1 MKNDNIKKII
11 NRKKS
16 GIDCTESESAEIKMF
31 LKELFTA
38 AMKGRLYYYK
48 NVALITDIEDFLPLE
63 YGEAL
68 NEMN

>member
-1 MKNDNIKKII
+1 MKNENIKQII

-16 GIDCTESESAEIKMF
+16 GIDCTESESAEIKGF
-31 LKELFTA
+31 LKELFTSV
-38 AMKGRLYYYK
+38 MKGRLYYYK

-68 NEMN
+68 SEMS